1 MSFTPP
7 STPTKHGPHGSHGSH
22 EEDGWTVKEQ
32 LDDVMVRYSV
42 PPYSVGIVP
51 RTSLP
56 ARWQNCSDKETVVI
70 KKLLRP
76 MARVEIARMN
86 ACQEAPTYYG
96 CFHSPNGDTY
106 IFMEYVHGPT
116 LFKFLKNG
124 NPFPHA
130 GVNAAVQRLLDASA
144 WHLDLHFGNFIV
156 TGQHPMV
163 RVIDFGP
170 IKYFPRGY
178 NFFIQNADMYER
190 ARQSMTKQ
198 VADRLRT
205 FMETQKNET
214 AQKNSS
220 KNSKRSCSEISSS
233 SNDHPEETSAVP
245 CDAERTIK
253 LYRSCTFRDMLS
265 RVLHQN
271 LAEHEFVTV
280 EKVVT
285 WLESIF
291 DDEYILTHTKHRIQS
306 TRAYLDYLTKL
317 EFLTK
322 RRDHA
327 QKRIV
332 YRTKDIASLHK
343 HLHEKYPCFK
353 F

>member
-7 STPTKHGPHGSHGSH
+7 STPTKHGSHGSHGSH
-22 EEDGWTVKEQ
+22 DEDEWTVTEQ
-32 LDDVMVRYSV
+32 LDEVMNRYSV

-56 ARWQNCSDKETVVI
+56 QRFQNCSDKETVVI

-116 LFKFLKNG
+116 LFKFLKEG
-124 NPFPHA
+124 HPFPHA
-130 GVNAAVQRLLDASA
+130 GVKAAINRLLDCST
-144 WHLDLHFGNFIV
+144 WHIDLHFGNFIV
-156 TGQHPMV
+156 TEQQHPV
-163 RVIDFGP
+163 VLRVIDFGVV
-170 IKYFPRGY
+170 KFCPRNY
-178 NFFIQNADMYER
+178 KFVIQNANMHER
-190 ARQSMTKQ
+190 ASQSMTKQ
-198 VADRLRT
+198 VAERLQT
-205 FMETQKNET
+205 FMETQTET
-214 AQKNSS
+214 AQKNTKS
-220 KNSKRSCSEISSS
+220 SKRSCSEISSS
-233 SNDHPEETSAVP
+233 SNDHPEETSVVP
-245 CDAERTIK
+245 YNAERATK

-327 QKRIV
+327 KKRIV